1 MYTPMTSQ
9 MPQYFSRFGQCEFQ
23 DVAGDELDIA
33 NLHTHVVEPHTRDT
47 LLSGHYRSNY
57 GQPKSTIDAI
67 TLLSDLTRLAPSVAK
82 DFVPKQYAENSVPF
96 RLLNDIY
103 APGEPKGYIALSYCR
118 KKVDAGTPRRVVTP
132 IAFGWSKEEDQFP
145 IPTSDA
151 IFQAVLREK
160 RPEEG
165 LWYDQVC
172 INQDDEVERIASMG
186 SIDTIYE
193 NARIVVVALD
203 DVVTPP
209 EEEQFLRCYVE
220 RYAYSEL
227 PLGQQPHAGM
237 SPPVMQQYPLLWS
250 FLERILASAWFGRAW
265 CAHEMR
271 SGQSHVF
278 VLPCYSAY
286 DDQVSTVIRFTGA
299 FFLHLLA
306 LASEIYPTTP
316 AYHSKL
322 RSLHKFFHQRITS
335 NGDAVLA
342 AQRPDTPQ
350 MLVSDG
356 VTLIP
361 NIAETFQLLAG
372 GNPRLSPH
380 LRQQDA
386 NRDKMGIALNAS
398 GLPLAMTSVNAL
410 TRPNIEDECLRSLL
424 LVGLAA
430 RDPVALCTTGAPLRL
445 HDGSTSWLSRPT
457 PLDVNPTLPA
467 PVRFSR
473 RATPIS
479 QGSDGRAEFAQLDL
493 VFLDL
498 PHRSNPN
505 PSFSTQVSRARTLV
519 DLCIQ
524 YQLDGSALWN
534 SWQVPSHPRAQT
546 MRNTFIQTLA
556 CVFECGPQWLLELSS
571 RLKPYN
577 TPALEPHIIEMLMN
591 PHLILQNYMLLP
603 EGQAAFSSLLTFI
616 STLITS
622 GIPWASGASE
632 HSYGPL
638 IISGPGSSSSPDA
651 PRAYGGKAIIF
662 APFQHSKTLLIAVPA
677 AVKDAH
683 YDTLARGWVVTSM
696 NPYTGSAK
704 RTVSWTLQSKGV
716 IFGDAT
722 FTNALEG
729 CGDVDVRNH
738 CVYGPSAM

>member
-1 MYTPMTSQ
+1 MTSQ

-398 GLPLAMTSVNAL
+398 GLPLAMTSVNTL
-410 TRPNIEDECLRSLL
+410 TRPSIEDECLRSLL

-445 HDGSTSWLSRPT
+445 HDGSTSWLCRPT

-556 CVFECGPQWLLELSS
+556 CVFECGPQWLIELSS

-603 EGQAAFSSLLTFI
+603 EGQVAFSSLLTFV

-622 GIPWASGASE
+622 GIPWASGALE

-638 IISGPGSSSSPDA
+638 IISGPDSSSSPDA

>member
-398 GLPLAMTSVNAL
+398 GLPLAMTSVNTL
-410 TRPNIEDECLRSLL
+410 TRPSIEDECLRSLL

-445 HDGSTSWLSRPT
+445 HDGSTSWLCRPT

-556 CVFECGPQWLLELSS
+556 CVFECGPQWLIELSS

-603 EGQAAFSSLLTFI
+603 EGQVAFSSLLTFV

-622 GIPWASGASE
+622 GIPWASGALE

-638 IISGPGSSSSPDA
+638 IISGPDSSSSPDA